1 MHSSRRDHHN
11 LINKKANDMR
21 SDIKHYPCYI
31 NGAWLD
37 SSSRDKIQVQN
48 PANEEIFATVTAC
61 STKDVQMALETSDK
75 AQPAW
80 QALPAH
86 TRALYLYKISERLQS
101 EREHFARLLVMEQG
115 KTYPEALGEVD
126 DTIRYITYSAEAARR
141 IQGSIFPSDMPNE
154 HLAIHKVPYGVTV
167 GLCAYNYPL
176 ALIGRKVGPALVT
189 GNTMIIKPHEL
200 TPVTASEFCRIVD
213 EVRLPKGVINMVATQ
228 NAEAAS
234 LLVESP
240 ITKLIS
246 LTGSTRAGKA
256 MYRAAAENITGLIL
270 ELGGKAPFI
279 VCDDA
284 DMEKV
289 VEAAAISRYANC
301 GQVCI
306 CNEMVMVDE
315 KIADE
320 FTEKL
325 IKRVKQVKVGNPF
338 ESDTNMGPSVS
349 ELGLTRIHKM
359 VQENVAQ
366 GAQLVLGGKRPEGKM
381 FEKGYW
387 YAPTILTNVENH
399 HATVQEEIFGPV
411 LPIMKVSGFEEA
423 IALTNARKEGLS
435 AYLYSNDYKKHMK
448 AIDTLQVGTIF
459 INKMIVGYIQGYHS
473 GHKTS
478 GIGGEDGMFGIE
490 GYLQKRTIYLNYAD

>member
-1 MHSSRRDHHN
+1 MSQQ
-11 LINKKANDMR
+11 
-21 SDIKHYPCYI
+21 IKHYRSYI
-31 NGAWLD
+31 NGEWLD
-37 SSSRDKIQVQN
+37 SSTRDVIEVRN
-48 PANEEIFATVTAC
+48 PVNNEVFSTVTAN
-61 STKDVQMALETSDK
+61 TVEDVKYALETSEK
-75 AQPAW
+75 AQLTW
-80 QALPAH
+80 QLLPAQ
-86 TRALYLYKISERLQS
+86 TRANYIFTIAEKLKL
-101 EREHFARLLVMEQG
+101 EREYFAKLLVLEQG
-115 KTYPEALGEVD
+115 KTYLEALGEVD
-126 DTIRYITYSAEAARR
+126 DTIRYLTYSGEAARR
-141 IQGSIFPSDMPNE
+141 IQGAIFPSDAANE
-154 HLAIHKVPYGVTV
+154 HLAIHKVPFGVTV
-167 GLCAYNYPL
+167 GLCAFNYPL

-200 TPVTASEFCRIVD
+200 TPVTASEFCRLVED
-213 EVRLPKGVINMVATQ
+213 AGVPKGVINLISTKDAQT
-228 NAEAAS
+228 AS

-256 MYRAAAENITGLIL
+256 IYKAASNNITGLIL

-284 DMEKV
+284 DIDKA

-325 IKRVKQVKVGNPF
+325 IKRVKQIKVGDPF
-338 ESDTNMGPSVS
+338 DQSVHMGPNVS
-349 ELGLTRIHKM
+349 SLGLNRVDELVK
-359 VQENVAQ
+359 ENIAQ
-366 GAQLVLGGKRPEGKM
+366 GAELVLGGKRPEGAF
-381 FEKGYW
+381 FEKGNW
-387 YAPTILTNVENH
+387 YAPTILTNVKNNQ
-399 HATVQEEIFGPV
+399 ATIQSELFAPV

-423 IALTNARKEGLS
+423 LQYTNEREEGLS

-448 AIDTLQVGTIF
+448 AINEMQVGTVF
-459 INKMIVGYIQGYHS
+459 INHQIVGYIQGYHS

-478 GIGGEDGMFGIE
+478 GMGGEDGIFGIE
-490 GYLQKRTIYLNYAD
+490 GYLQKRTIYLDYSN

>member
-1 MHSSRRDHHN
+1 MN
-11 LINKKANDMR
+11 NQ
-21 SDIKHYPCYI
+21 IKHYPCYI
-31 NGAWLD
+31 NGQWLD
-37 SSSRDKIQVQN
+37 SSQRDAIEVRN
-48 PANEEIFATVTAC
+48 PADDQIFATVTAC
-61 STKDVQMALETSDK
+61 SKTDVQHALETSEA

-86 TRALYLYKISERLQS
+86 TRALHLYAITDRLKA

-141 IQGSIFPSDMPNE
+141 IQGAIFPSDQPNE
-154 HLAIHKVPYGVTV
+154 RLSIHKVPFGVTV
-167 GLCAYNYPL
+167 GLCAFNYPL

-213 EVRLPKGVINMVATQ
+213 EAGLPPGVINMVSTT

-284 DMEKV
+284 DMDKV

-320 FTEKL
+320 FTERL
-325 IKRVKQVKVGNPF
+325 VDRVRQIKVGDPF
-338 ESDTNMGPSVS
+338 DERVHMGPSVS
-349 ELGLTRIHKM
+349 DLGLQRIDQL
-359 VQENVAQ
+359 VRENVAQ
-366 GAQLVLGGKRPEGKM
+366 GAELVMGGKRPDGSA

-387 YAPTILTNVENH
+387 YEPTILTQVEND
-399 HATVQEEIFGPV
+399 HATMQDELFGPV

-423 IALTNARKEGLS
+423 LALTNARKEGLS
-435 AYLYSNDYKKHMK
+435 AYLYTNDYKKQMK
-448 AIDTLQVGTIF
+448 AIDTLQTGTIF
-459 INKMIVGYIQGYHS
+459 INHSIVGYIQGYHS

-478 GIGGEDGMFGIE
+478 GIGGEDGIFGIE
-490 GYLQKRTIYLNYAD
+490 GYLQKRTIYLDYSD